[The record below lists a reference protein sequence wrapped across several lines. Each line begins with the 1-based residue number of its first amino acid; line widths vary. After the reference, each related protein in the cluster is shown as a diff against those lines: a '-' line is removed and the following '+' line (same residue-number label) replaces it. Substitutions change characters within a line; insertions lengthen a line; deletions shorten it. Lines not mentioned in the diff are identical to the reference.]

1 MKEAWVYILECA
13 DGKFYTGST
22 TDLERR
28 LYEHQIKKY
37 KGYTSYRLPVKLIF
51 SQKFYSSYEAFQ
63 FERKIK
69 NWSRAKKMALIDSD
83 FSKLHKLAEC
93 KNETHFKNK

>member
-13 DGKFYTGST
+13 DGKYYTGST
-22 TDLERR
+22 TDLEKR
-28 LYEHQIKKY
+28 LYEHQSKKY
-37 KGYTSYRLPVKLIF
+37 LGYTSYRLTVKLVF
-51 SQKFYSSYEAFQ
+51 FQEFNSYHEAFQ

-69 NWSRAKKMALIDSD
+69 YWSHAKKEALINGD

-93 KNETHFKNK
+93 KNETHYKNK

>member
-1 MKEAWVYILECA
+1 MKQAFVYILKCA
-13 DGKFYTGST
+13 DGKYYTGST

-28 LYEHQIKKY
+28 LYEHETKKY
-37 KGYTSYRLPVKLIF
+37 KGYTSYRLPVKLVF
-51 SQKFYSSYEAFQ
+51 TQKFNSYHEAFQ

-69 NWSRAKKMALIDSD
+69 NWSRAKKEALISSD

>member
-13 DGKFYTGST
+13 DGKYYTCST

-28 LYEHQIKKY
+28 LYEHQTKKY
-37 KGYTSYRLPVKLIF
+37 KGYTSYRLPVRLMF
-51 SQKFYSSYEAFQ
+51 SQRFNSYDEAFH

-69 NWSRAKKMALIDSD
+69 NWSRAKKEALINGNFD
-83 FSKLHKLAEC
+83 KLHQLAEC
-93 KNETHFKNK
+93 KNETHYKNK